1 MTGVISA
8 AFSRT
13 GAVFVL
19 LFVLCGFGY
28 MSYLEIP
35 KEATPDVD
43 IPVAYVSVGYE
54 GISPEDAM
62 VIANYGGG
70 AICERVGIQPITPQ
84 DLKDAI
90 CRNEKN

>member
-1 MTGVISA
+1 MVTMGKDGILLIDENERSVTRPAFVRVVNDPAGAGDTVI
-8 AFSRT
+8 
-13 GAVFVL
+13 VL
-19 LFVLCGFGY
+19 WHCGHRHLARGC
-28 MSYLEIP
+28 E
-35 KEATPDVD
+35 
-43 IPVAYVSVGYE
+43 
-54 GISPEDAM
+54 M